1 MSWKLINLSLTYKT
15 RKSNRNQLSHFGLI
29 EEIQKS
35 HFLIKKPPDIYD
47 KKGKDHVVKQVYK
60 KLDVCEHKMSRE
72 WEKCT

>member
-1 MSWKLINLSLTYKT
+1 MTYKT
-15 RKSNRNQLSHFGLI
+15 RKSNRNQLSHFSLI

-35 HFLIKKPPDIYD
+35 HFLIKKTRIYMT